1 MERPLPT
8 PPLVPEPLLLQASVT
23 DPTDSSDSDSSASDN
38 SLPMEL
44 TADHLRQPT
53 PALQHLGFVCGR
65 FYFII
70 LSQIMS
76 LALFHRFSLSDVL
89 PFNLYGDTVYGFS
102 PAMAH
107 TIYSGATILARFYHC
122 AAYGLELVG
131 NLAHAVIPIHLPI
144 DALLEVRLPMPNLSL
159 VLSYPDN
166 PFLRRYFR
174 TPSAAIRAA
183 GLFCKWVDYHV
194 LWLAEC
200 ILRSSAKGATTRWNF
215 GKVLGIP
222 KMEFISGISP
232 VAEEPR
238 DYLATLGGRLFN
250 YLRLDLEAI
259 QLIRPW
265 FTQAGVLQGPTQI
278 GAALYPIEHDLAS
291 PMDVVM
297 STGFERMEEDS
308 KAVYQGQLGRHF

>member
-1 MERPLPT
+1 MLFH
-8 PPLVPEPLLLQASVT
+8 T
-23 DPTDSSDSDSSASDN
+23 DRCT
-38 SLPMEL
+38 
-44 TADHLRQPT
+44 Q
-53 PALQHLGFVCGR
+53 

-200 ILRSSAKGATTRWNF
+200 ILRSSAKVTHNF
-215 GKVLGIP
+215 
-222 KMEFISGISP
+222 
-232 VAEEPR
+232 
-238 DYLATLGGRLFN
+238 
-250 YLRLDLEAI
+250 
-259 QLIRPW
+259 
-265 FTQAGVLQGPTQI
+265 
-278 GAALYPIEHDLAS
+278 
-291 PMDVVM
+291 
-297 STGFERMEEDS
+297 
-308 KAVYQGQLGRHF
+308 